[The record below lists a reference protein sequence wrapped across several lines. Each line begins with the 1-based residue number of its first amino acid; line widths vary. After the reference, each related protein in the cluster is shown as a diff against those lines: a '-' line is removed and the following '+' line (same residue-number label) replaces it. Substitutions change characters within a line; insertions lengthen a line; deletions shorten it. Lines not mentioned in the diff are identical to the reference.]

1 MCTSV
6 FVNFPTCTDLDQS
19 QVEQEHKDRLI
30 HEIEKQ
36 GMFAIERSE
45 TTHSVTL
52 DIQVV
57 EE

>member
-6 FVNFPTCTDLDQS
+6 FVNFPTCTDQS

-30 HEIEKQ
+30 QEIEKQ

-45 TTHSVTL
+45 TKHSVTL

>member
-6 FVNFPTCTDLDQS
+6 FVKFPTCTDS

-45 TTHSVTL
+45 TTHSVTV
-52 DIQVV
+52 DIQIV

>member
-6 FVNFPTCTDLDQS
+6 FVKFPTCTDQS